1 MSRIMGEWEVHVALL
16 GVTVYALL
24 RIREKR
30 RIDDLLASYGPDVKL
45 PPHLISYVPYLV
57 RVLYCCDNLVTTQ
70 KCACNVF
77 ADLMIL
83 FFSNIICSTGI
94 CN

>member
-1 MSRIMGEWEVHVALL
+1 MHVALL

-57 RVLYCCDNLVTTQ
+57 RVLYCCDNLV
-70 KCACNVF
+70 
-77 ADLMIL
+77 
-83 FFSNIICSTGI
+83 IIYCQLKSVLVMCLHI
-94 CN
+94 S